1 MYVIGVVSVFVLL
14 LQAVKHSSISMEHLQ
29 GAWRTLSNGLGGKD
43 SVFEGPCTS
52 PTVVQGFPYQ
62 RRSSDDSKITDSK
75 TSSTIRVYL
84 PNQQRTVVSQRPP
97 YPCHSELK
105 P

>member
-1 MYVIGVVSVFVLL
+1 MYVTGVIPVWGLL
-14 LQAVKHSSISMEHLQ
+14 LQANCNISMEHLQ

-62 RRSSDDSKITDSK
+62 RRSSDDSKIADSK

-84 PNQQRTVVSQRPP
+84 PNQQRTVVSQNNVCVPVVQTT
-97 YPCHSELK
+97 K